1 MNISS
6 AIVIPGP
13 DRVQAVV
20 AGLKAIDGV
29 EVAAVSPEGK
39 IIVTIETEGDRET
52 IQTYEIIS
60 VLDGVMS
67 ASMVYH
73 QQENEPEVEITLAA

>member
-6 AIVIPGP
+6 VIVIPHP
-13 DRVQAVV
+13 DRVNGV
-20 AGLKAIDGV
+20 AEALAALPGV
-29 EVAAVSPEGK
+29 EVAVVSPEGK

-52 IQTYEIIS
+52 IQSYEVIS
-60 VLDGVMS
+60 QLDGVLS

-73 QQENEPEVEITLAA
+73 QKENEPEVEISLAA

>member
-6 AIVIPGP
+6 VIVIPHP
-13 DRVQAVV
+13 ERIEAVV
-20 AGLKAIDGV
+20 AGLKVLAGV

-39 IIVTIETEGDRET
+39 IIITIETEGDRET
-52 IQTYEIIS
+52 VQLYESIS
-60 VLDGVMS
+60 LMDGVMS

-73 QQENEPEVEITLAA
+73 QNENEPEVEISLAA

>member
-6 AIVIPGP
+6 VIVIPRP
-13 DRVQAVV
+13 EQVERVLELLRDLQN
-20 AGLKAIDGV
+20 V

-39 IIVTIETEGDRET
+39 IIVTIEADGDRET
-52 IQTYEIIS
+52 VQIYEQIS
-60 VLDGVMS
+60 LMQGVMS

-73 QQENEPEVEITLAA
+73 QKEDQPETEIFVDA

>member
-6 AIVIPGP
+6 VIVIPRP
-13 DRVQAVV
+13 ERVESVVERLGQA
-20 AGLKAIDGV
+20 DGV

-39 IIVTIETEGDRET
+39 IIVTIESEGDRET
-52 IQTYEIIS
+52 VEIYEAINHM
-60 VLDGVMS
+60 DGVMS

-73 QQENEPEVEITLAA
+73 QKEDQPEVEISVEA

>member
-6 AIVIPGP
+6 VIVIPGP
-13 DRVQAVV
+13 DRAKTVV
-20 AGLKAIDGV
+20 ASLNALENV

-39 IIVTIETEGDRET
+39 IIALIETEGDRET
-52 IQTYEIIS
+52 IQLYEQIS
-60 VLDGVMS
+60 LMDGVMS

-73 QQENEPEVEITLAA
+73 QNETEPEAEISLAA